1 MPPAAGQGMDG
12 GAAVL
17 AADAPVPVGA
27 NARARA
33 KEFEHLHTRADAEAM
48 LGMLVA
54 LFPEGQGGGA
64 RGARGA
70 CGGAA
75 GAAGGGSNS
84 SGSRFAWVRPEDV
97 PASPSRSSLSFRES
111 LVHEDHLTKV
121 LQEQLAGACS
131 VDSAPRAAP
140 VCGGSPA
147 PARSCRSRV
156 RSAGLAGTAR
166 IAREGRALR
175 RPRARSA
182 PGLDVTVDRSFLH
195 DGAGG
200 DDGHLYS
207 RRIFLTAPEGAP
219 HGLAG
224 HRVAH
229 AILHTNLD
237 RLPVAVRDGVRSEK
251 VSCRILVVSCS
262 W

>member
-1 MPPAAGQGMDG
+1 MPPAAGAQGMDG

-17 AADAPVPVGA
+17 VADAPVPVGA
-27 NARARA
+27 DGA
-33 KEFEHLHTRADAEAM
+33 KEFEHLQTRADAETM
-48 LGMLVA
+48 LSMLVA

-64 RGARGA
+64 RGARA
-70 CGGAA
+70 GAA
-75 GAAGGGSNS
+75 GAVGGGRS
-84 SGSRFAWVRPEDV
+84 SGIGGSRFAWVRPEDV

-251 VSCRILVVSCS
+251 VSCRVLVVSCS